1 MLSSMQ
7 LAGVPSSIF
16 PCQPTNQ
23 HANSTRFLLCGLRLP
38 RCVSTGPVGRLSC
51 RTANECELELHI
63 HHKFAPGRRRE
74 RVFLHTERGP
84 LLSCRCRRR
93 CALQVRPCAAAC
105 LPVCACT
112 DALPRARRRPQRAM
126 ATAES
131 DLEVRTMHVFIS
143 RALQKILKEAPK
155 KLTALRT
162 SCTSVLGACPR
173 PAAAACAR
181 CEPAGRLLVP
191 LNSTS
196 PMLLWLLSMR
206 RGAPEEWRRLL
217 STAAGGGRVAAG
229 DAAAGD
235 ALGI

>member
-1 MLSSMQ
+1 
-7 LAGVPSSIF
+7 
-16 PCQPTNQ
+16 
-23 HANSTRFLLCGLRLP
+23 
-38 RCVSTGPVGRLSC
+38 
-51 RTANECELELHI
+51 
-63 HHKFAPGRRRE
+63 
-74 RVFLHTERGP
+74 
-84 LLSCRCRRR
+84 
-93 CALQVRPCAAAC
+93 
-105 LPVCACT
+105 
-112 DALPRARRRPQRAM
+112 M

-196 PMLLWLLSMR
+196 PMLLWLLWMR

>member
-1 MLSSMQ
+1 MCSRSSNSHVV
-7 LAGVPSSIF
+7 GV
-16 PCQPTNQ
+16 
-23 HANSTRFLLCGLRLP
+23 AVTRFTLVGILWRQVSH
-38 RCVSTGPVGRLSC
+38 RHIVSHVSTINLSLEGIGRDSVCFLARSFSPRQSAVLSARRKPQGGPAHR
-51 RTANECELELHI
+51 I
-63 HHKFAPGRRRE
+63 
-74 RVFLHTERGP
+74 
-84 LLSCRCRRR
+84 RCRRR
-93 CALQVRPCAAAC
+93 CALQVSPCAAAC

-112 DALPRARRRPQRAM
+112 NALPRARCRPQRAM

-181 CEPAGRLLVP
+181 CEPAGRLSAP
-191 LNSTS
+191 LNSTL
-196 PMLLWLLSMR
+196 PMLLWMR

>member
-1 MLSSMQ
+1 MSWAWRLHASPWLAFYGGKFLTVTLFLTSLQSTFRLKALDGIQCVLALSFSPQ
-7 LAGVPSSIF
+7 QSAVLSARRKAAPLTASAVGV
-16 PCQPTNQ
+16 
-23 HANSTRFLLCGLRLP
+23 AAR
-38 RCVSTGPVGRLSC
+38 
-51 RTANECELELHI
+51 
-63 HHKFAPGRRRE
+63 
-74 RVFLHTERGP
+74 
-84 LLSCRCRRR
+84 
-93 CALQVRPCAAAC
+93 ALQVSPCAAAC

-112 DALPRARRRPQRAM
+112 NALPRARCRPQRAM

-181 CEPAGRLLVP
+181 CEPAGRLSAP
-191 LNSTS
+191 LNSTL
-196 PMLLWLLSMR
+196 PMLLWMR

>member
-1 MLSSMQ
+1 MARRAFSCAVCAFHGVSPRARWGGC
-7 LAGVPSSIF
+7 LAAWQMNVNLALQF
-16 PCQPTNQ
+16 
-23 HANSTRFLLCGLRLP
+23 
-38 RCVSTGPVGRLSC
+38 
-51 RTANECELELHI
+51 
-63 HHKFAPGRRRE
+63 HHKFAGARRCRE
-74 RVFLHTERGP
+74 HVFLEAAKGP
-84 LLSCRCRRR
+84 SPFSCRCRRR
-93 CALQVRPCAAAC
+93 CALQVSPCAAAC

-112 DALPRARRRPQRAM
+112 NALPRARCRPQRAM

-181 CEPAGRLLVP
+181 CEPAGRLSAP
-191 LNSTS
+191 LNSTL
-196 PMLLWLLSMR
+196 PMLLWMR

>member
-1 MLSSMQ
+1 MARRAFSCAVCAS
-7 LAGVPSSIF
+7 
-16 PCQPTNQ
+16 
-23 HANSTRFLLCGLRLP
+23 
-38 RCVSTGPVGRLSC
+38 RCVSTGPVRWLAC
-51 RTANECELELHI
+51 RMANECELDLQ
-63 HHKFAPGRRRE
+63 FSTSLRE
-74 RVFLHTERGP
+74 KGAGASVCSCKPQSPF
-84 LLSCRCRRR
+84 LSCRCRRR

-105 LPVCACT
+105 LPMCACT

-196 PMLLWLLSMR
+196 PMLLWLLWMR

-217 STAAGGGRVAAG
+217 STATGSGRVAAG

>member
-1 MLSSMQ
+1 MSWAWRLHASPWLAFYGGKFLTVTLFLTSLQSTFRLKALDGIQLIVSFLARSFSPRQSAVLSARRKPQ
-7 LAGVPSSIF
+7 G
-16 PCQPTNQ
+16 
-23 HANSTRFLLCGLRLP
+23 
-38 RCVSTGPVGRLSC
+38 GPAHR
-51 RTANECELELHI
+51 I
-63 HHKFAPGRRRE
+63 
-74 RVFLHTERGP
+74 
-84 LLSCRCRRR
+84 RCRRR
-93 CALQVRPCAAAC
+93 CALQVSPCAAAC

-112 DALPRARRRPQRAM
+112 NALPRARCRPQRAM

-181 CEPAGRLLVP
+181 CEPAGRLSAP
-191 LNSTS
+191 LNSTL
-196 PMLLWLLSMR
+196 PMLLWMR

>member
-1 MLSSMQ
+1 
-7 LAGVPSSIF
+7 
-16 PCQPTNQ
+16 
-23 HANSTRFLLCGLRLP
+23 
-38 RCVSTGPVGRLSC
+38 
-51 RTANECELELHI
+51 
-63 HHKFAPGRRRE
+63 
-74 RVFLHTERGP
+74 
-84 LLSCRCRRR
+84 
-93 CALQVRPCAAAC
+93 
-105 LPVCACT
+105 
-112 DALPRARRRPQRAM
+112 M

-196 PMLLWLLSMR
+196 PMLLWLLWMR

-217 STAAGGGRVAAG
+217 STAAGSGRVAAG

>member
-1 MLSSMQ
+1 MARRAFSCAVCAS
-7 LAGVPSSIF
+7 
-16 PCQPTNQ
+16 
-23 HANSTRFLLCGLRLP
+23 
-38 RCVSTGPVGRLSC
+38 RCVSTGPVGWLAC
-51 RTANECELELHI
+51 RMANECELDLQFTTSLRVP
-63 HHKFAPGRRRE
+63 KAPARAC
-74 RVFLHTERGP
+74 VLASPF
-84 LLSCRCRRR
+84 LSCRCRRR

>member
-1 MLSSMQ
+1 MQ
-7 LAGVPSSIF
+7 GFQA
-16 PCQPTNQ
+16 NQ
-23 HANSTRFLLCGLRLP
+23 HANSEWRDALSLVRSAPHGVSPRDRWGGWLAEWQMNVNLTCNSPQVCGFQGAGASV
-38 RCVSTGPVGRLSC
+38 CSC
-51 RTANECELELHI
+51 
-63 HHKFAPGRRRE
+63 KPQSPF
-74 RVFLHTERGP
+74 
-84 LLSCRCRRR
+84 LSCRCRRR

>member
-1 MLSSMQ
+1 
-7 LAGVPSSIF
+7 
-16 PCQPTNQ
+16 
-23 HANSTRFLLCGLRLP
+23 
-38 RCVSTGPVGRLSC
+38 
-51 RTANECELELHI
+51 
-63 HHKFAPGRRRE
+63 
-74 RVFLHTERGP
+74 
-84 LLSCRCRRR
+84 
-93 CALQVRPCAAAC
+93 
-105 LPVCACT
+105 
-112 DALPRARRRPQRAM
+112 M